1 MARRFSRVS
10 LLDDETHF
18 LFGENLIFR
27 KDLEL
32 LFIFVLFLK
41 GKTKKGKKKKTLSVT
56 PKAKT
61 GL

>member
-10 LLDDETHF
+10 PLDDPLDDETHF

-41 GKTKKGKKKKTLSVT
+41 GKTKKGKKKK
-56 PKAKT
+56 P
-61 GL
+61 